1 MRWIGAAAAA
11 VLLSG
16 AVAPALG
23 QTEAERIV
31 SIDTLN
37 VRDVLY
43 HLGGGGGNGL
53 ALIDEINGG
62 VVLIDTKPPG
72 WGDAMREAVEQ
83 VTDLPVTTIVN
94 THAHEEHAGSNAEFP
109 DAVTIVAHA
118 NARAAMLR
126 DGRYAEG
133 GPGLPTTTF
142 TDRFTLLDDL
152 DRIDLYH
159 FGPAHT
165 DGDVVV
171 VFPEKGVA
179 YLGGL
184 FPDKAVPVIDLERGG
199 SGLAFPDT
207 LDRVVAAIDGGG
219 AGHHRARAVSLDL
232 RGPGAPGAGQGPRLE
247 RVPDV
252 GRPRRVRRVHA
263 RPGRRGGAR
272 VRGRAQRRGGGGGA
286 GAAGPVRRLRSDEP
300 GGRRP
305 CPLRRAG
312 RTLTLGQSACPSL

>member
-1 MRWIGAAAAA
+1 MRWIGAVAVAVLAVGSPGPAAA
-11 VLLSG
+11 
-16 AVAPALG
+16 
-23 QTEAERIV
+23 QTDRIV

-72 WGDAMREAVEQ
+72 WGAAVREVIEQ
-83 VTDLPVTTIVN
+83 VTDLPVTTIIN

-142 TDRFTLLDDL
+142 TDRYSLLDDL

-159 FGPAHT
+159 FGPGHT
-165 DGDVVV
+165 GGDVVV
-171 VFPEKGVA
+171 VFPAKGVA

-184 FPDKAVPVIDLERGG
+184 FPDRAVPVIDLDRGG

-207 LDRVVAAIDGGG
+207 LDRVVAAIDGVARVITGHGPFPSTYAGRGRRERG
-219 AGHHRARAVSLDL
+219 AARAWSGFLTWDDL
-232 RGPGAPGAGQGPRLE
+232 AEYAAFARALVTAVEREFTAGRSAAE
-247 RVPDV
+247 
-252 GRPRRVRRVHA
+252 A
-263 RPGRRGGAR
+263 
-272 VRGRAQRRGGGGGA
+272 
-286 GAAGPVRRLRSDEP
+286 AAGLALPDRYADYDMTGLPAAVDALYAELAAR
-300 GGRRP
+300 
-305 CPLRRAG
+305 
-312 RTLTLGQSACPSL
+312 

>member
-1 MRWIGAAAAA
+1 MRRRDCMRWIGAAAAV
-11 VLLSG
+11 VLAFAAAG
-16 AVAPALG
+16 PAAA
-23 QTEAERIV
+23 QTERIV
-31 SIDTLN
+31 RIDTLN

-62 VVLIDTKPPG
+62 VVLIDTKPAG
-72 WGDAMREAVEQ
+72 WGDAVREVIEQ

-109 DAVTIVAHA
+109 DAVTIIAHA

-142 TDRFTLLDDL
+142 TDRFSLLDDL

-171 VFPEKGVA
+171 VFPAKGVA

-184 FPDKAVPVIDLERGG
+184 FPDKAVPLIDLERGG

-207 LDRVVAAIDGGG
+207 LDRVVASIDGVARVITGHG
-219 AGHHRARAVSLDL
+219 PFPSTYAGRGRRERGRARAWSGFLTWDDLAEYAAFTRDLVS
-232 RGPGAPGAGQGPRLE
+232 AVE
-247 RVPDV
+247 REF
-252 GRPRRVRRVHA
+252 
-263 RPGRRGGAR
+263 
-272 VRGRAQRRGGGGGA
+272 
-286 GAAGPVRRLRSDEP
+286 AAGSSAAEAVGALALPDRY
-300 GGRRP
+300 
-305 CPLRRAG
+305 AG
-312 RTLTLGQSACPSL
+312 YDLTDLQAAVDALYTELAAR

>member
-1 MRWIGAAAAA
+1 MRRRDCMRWMGAAAAV
-11 VLLSG
+11 VLAFAAAG
-16 AVAPALG
+16 PAAA
-23 QTEAERIV
+23 QTERIV
-31 SIDTLN
+31 QIDTLN

-62 VVLIDTKPPG
+62 VVLIDTKPAG
-72 WGDAMREAVEQ
+72 WGDAVREVIEQ

-109 DAVTIVAHA
+109 DAVTIIAHA

-142 TDRFTLLDDL
+142 TDRFSLLDDL

-171 VFPEKGVA
+171 VFPAKGVA

-184 FPDKAVPVIDLERGG
+184 FPDKAVPVVDLERGG
-199 SGLAFPDT
+199 SALAFPDT
-207 LDRVVAAIDGGG
+207 LDRVVASIDGVARVITGHG
-219 AGHHRARAVSLDL
+219 PFPSTYAGRGRRERGRARAWSGFLTWDDLAEYAAFTRDLVSAVE
-232 RGPGAPGAGQGPRLE
+232 REFAAGSSAAE
-247 RVPDV
+247 
-252 GRPRRVRRVHA
+252 A
-263 RPGRRGGAR
+263 
-272 VRGRAQRRGGGGGA
+272 A
-286 GAAGPVRRLRSDEP
+286 GALELPDRYAGYD
-300 GGRRP
+300 
-305 CPLRRAG
+305 
-312 RTLTLGQSACPSL
+312 LTDLQATVTALYTELAAR

>member
-1 MRWIGAAAAA
+1 MRW
-11 VLLSG
+11 LG
-16 AVAPALG
+16 AVAVAVLAAGSAGPAAA
-23 QTEAERIV
+23 QTERIV

-94 THAHEEHAGSNAEFP
+94 THAHGEHAGSNAEFP
-109 DAVTIVAHA
+109 DAATIVAHA

-142 TDRFTLLDDL
+142 TDRHTLLDDL

-159 FGPAHT
+159 FGPGHT

-171 VFPEKGVA
+171 VFPAKGVA

-184 FPDKAVPVIDLERGG
+184 FPDRAVPVIDLERGG

-207 LDRVVAAIDGGG
+207 LDRVVASIDGVARVITGHG
-219 AGHHRARAVSLDL
+219 PFPSTYAGRGRRERGRARAWSGFLTWDDL
-232 RGPGAPGAGQGPRLE
+232 AEYAAFVRDLVTAVE
-247 RVPDV
+247 REF
-252 GRPRRVRRVHA
+252 
-263 RPGRRGGAR
+263 
-272 VRGRAQRRGGGGGA
+272 
-286 GAAGPVRRLRSDEP
+286 AAGRSASDAA
-300 GGRRP
+300 
-305 CPLRRAG
+305 AG
-312 RTLTLGQSACPSL
+312 LALPDRYAGYDLTNLPAAVEALYAELAAR

>member
-1 MRWIGAAAAA
+1 MRWIGAVAVAVLAAGSPGPAAA
-11 VLLSG
+11 
-16 AVAPALG
+16 
-23 QTEAERIV
+23 QTDRIV
-31 SIDTLN
+31 QIDTLN

-72 WGDAMREAVEQ
+72 WGAAVREVIEQ

-109 DAVTIVAHA
+109 DATTIIAHV

-126 DGRYAEG
+126 DGRYAED

-142 TDRFTLLDDL
+142 TDRYSLLDDL

-159 FGPAHT
+159 FGPGHT

-171 VFPEKGVA
+171 VFPAKGVA

-184 FPDKAVPVIDLERGG
+184 FPDRAVPVIDLDRGG

-207 LDRVVAAIDGGG
+207 LDRVVSAIDGVARVITGHGPFPSTYAGRGRRERG
-219 AGHHRARAVSLDL
+219 AARAWSGFLTWDDL
-232 RGPGAPGAGQGPRLE
+232 AEYAAFTRDLVTAVEREFAAGSGAAEAAAALALE
-247 RVPDV
+247 L
-252 GRPRRVRRVHA
+252 
-263 RPGRRGGAR
+263 PGRYADYDLTNLQAAVDAIFAELAAR
-272 VRGRAQRRGGGGGA
+272 
-286 GAAGPVRRLRSDEP
+286 
-300 GGRRP
+300 
-305 CPLRRAG
+305 
-312 RTLTLGQSACPSL
+312 

>member
-1 MRWIGAAAAA
+1 MRRIGSTAAVVLALAAGAPAAA
-11 VLLSG
+11 
-16 AVAPALG
+16 
-23 QTEAERIV
+23 QTERIV

-94 THAHEEHAGSNAEFP
+94 THAHGEHAGSNAEFP
-109 DAVTIVAHA
+109 DAATIVAHA

-142 TDRFTLLDDL
+142 TDRHSLLDDL

-159 FGPAHT
+159 FGPGHT

-171 VFPEKGVA
+171 VFPAKGVA

-184 FPDKAVPVIDLERGG
+184 FPDRAVPVIDLERGG

-207 LDRVVAAIDGGG
+207 LDRVVASIYGVARVITGHGPFPSTYAGRGRRERG
-219 AGHHRARAVSLDL
+219 AARAWSGFLTWDDL
-232 RGPGAPGAGQGPRLE
+232 AEYAAFMRDLVTAVEREFAAGRGAA
-247 RVPDV
+247 D
-252 GRPRRVRRVHA
+252 A
-263 RPGRRGGAR
+263 
-272 VRGRAQRRGGGGGA
+272 A
-286 GAAGPVRRLRSDEP
+286 GALALPDRYAGYD
-300 GGRRP
+300 
-305 CPLRRAG
+305 
-312 RTLTLGQSACPSL
+312 LTNLPAAVEALYKELAAR

>member
-1 MRWIGAAAAA
+1 MRWIGAVVVAVLAAGPAGPAAAQ
-11 VLLSG
+11 
-16 AVAPALG
+16 P
-23 QTEAERIV
+23 ERIV

-72 WGDAMREAVEQ
+72 WGAAVREVIEQ
-83 VTDLPVTTIVN
+83 VTDLPVTTIIN

-109 DAVTIVAHA
+109 DATTIVAHA

-142 TDRFTLLDDL
+142 TDRHSLLDDL

-159 FGPAHT
+159 FGPGHT

-171 VFPEKGVA
+171 VFPAKGVA

-184 FPDKAVPVIDLERGG
+184 FPDRAVPVIDLERGG
-199 SGLAFPDT
+199 SGIALPDT
-207 LDRVVAAIDGGG
+207 LDRVVASIDGVARVITGHGPFPSTYAGRGRRERG
-219 AGHHRARAVSLDL
+219 AARAWSGFLTWDDL
-232 RGPGAPGAGQGPRLE
+232 AEYAAFTRDLVTAVERAFTAGRSAAE
-247 RVPDV
+247 
-252 GRPRRVRRVHA
+252 A
-263 RPGRRGGAR
+263 
-272 VRGRAQRRGGGGGA
+272 
-286 GAAGPVRRLRSDEP
+286 AAGLALPDRYAEYDMTGLPAAVDVLYAELAAR
-300 GGRRP
+300 
-305 CPLRRAG
+305 
-312 RTLTLGQSACPSL
+312 

>member
-1 MRWIGAAAAA
+1 MRW
-11 VLLSG
+11 LG
-16 AVAPALG
+16 AVAVAVLAAGSAGPAAA
-23 QTEAERIV
+23 QTERIV

-94 THAHEEHAGSNAEFP
+94 THAHGEHAGSNAEFP

-126 DGRYAEG
+126 DGLYAEG

-142 TDRFTLLDDL
+142 TDRHSLLDDL

-159 FGPAHT
+159 FGPGHT

-171 VFPEKGVA
+171 VFPAKGVA

-184 FPDKAVPVIDLERGG
+184 FPDRAVPVIDLERGG

-207 LDRVVAAIDGGG
+207 LDRVVASIDGVARVITGHG
-219 AGHHRARAVSLDL
+219 PFPSTYAGRGRRERGRARAWSGFLTWDDL
-232 RGPGAPGAGQGPRLE
+232 AEYAAFMRDLVTAVEREFSAGR
-247 RVPDV
+247 
-252 GRPRRVRRVHA
+252 
-263 RPGRRGGAR
+263 
-272 VRGRAQRRGGGGGA
+272 
-286 GAAGPVRRLRSDEP
+286 GAADAA
-300 GGRRP
+300 
-305 CPLRRAG
+305 AG
-312 RTLTLGQSACPSL
+312 LALPDRYAGYDLTNLPAAVEALYAELAAR

>member
-11 VLLSG
+11 VFLSG
-16 AVAPALG
+16 AAAPALAQAG
-23 QTEAERIV
+23 AERIV

-133 GPGLPTTTF
+133 GPGLPTATF
-142 TDRFTLLDDL
+142 TDSFTLLEDL
-152 DRIDLYH
+152 DRIDLHH

-184 FPDKAVPVIDLERGG
+184 FPDRAVPVIDLERGG

-207 LDRVVAAIDGGG
+207 LDRAVAAIDGVARVITGHG
-219 AGHHRARAVSLDL
+219 PFPSTYAGRGRRERGRARAWSGFLTWDDL
-232 RGPGAPGAGQGPRLE
+232 AEYAGFMRDLVAGVE
-247 RVPDV
+247 REHSA
-252 GRPRRVRRVHA
+252 GRSA
-263 RPGRRGGAR
+263 AE
-272 VRGRAQRRGGGGGA
+272 A
-286 GAAGPVRRLRSDEP
+286 AAGLALPDRYADYD
-300 GGRRP
+300 
-305 CPLRRAG
+305 
-312 RTLTLGQSACPSL
+312 LTNLEAAVVAVYAELDAR

>member
-1 MRWIGAAAAA
+1 MRHRMRWIGAVAAA
-11 VLLSG
+11 LLAAGSPG
-16 AVAPALG
+16 PAAA
-23 QTEAERIV
+23 QTDRV
-31 SIDTLN
+31 VRIDTLN

-72 WGDAMREAVEQ
+72 WGDAVRGVIEQ
-83 VTDLPVTTIVN
+83 VTDLPVTTIIN

-109 DAVTIVAHA
+109 DAATIVAHA

-133 GPGLPTTTF
+133 GPGLPTITF
-142 TDRFTLLDDL
+142 TDRYSLLDDL

-159 FGPAHT
+159 FGPGHT

-171 VFPEKGVA
+171 VFPAKGVA

-199 SGLAFPDT
+199 SGLAFADT
-207 LDRVVAAIDGGG
+207 LDRVVASIDGVARVITGHGPFPSTYAGRGRRERG
-219 AGHHRARAVSLDL
+219 AARAWSGFLTWDDL
-232 RGPGAPGAGQGPRLE
+232 AEYAAFMRDLVTAVEREFAAGRSAA
-247 RVPDV
+247 D
-252 GRPRRVRRVHA
+252 A
-263 RPGRRGGAR
+263 
-272 VRGRAQRRGGGGGA
+272 A
-286 GAAGPVRRLRSDEP
+286 GALALPDRYAGYD
-300 GGRRP
+300 
-305 CPLRRAG
+305 
-312 RTLTLGQSACPSL
+312 LTNLPAAVDALYAELAAR

>member
-1 MRWIGAAAAA
+1 MRWIGAVAVALLAAGSPGPAAA
-11 VLLSG
+11 
-16 AVAPALG
+16 
-23 QTEAERIV
+23 QTDRIV
-31 SIDTLN
+31 QIDTLN

-72 WGDAMREAVEQ
+72 WGAAVREVIEQ
-83 VTDLPVTTIVN
+83 VTDLPVTTIIN

-109 DAVTIVAHA
+109 DATTIVAHV

-142 TDRFTLLDDL
+142 TDRHSLLDDL

-159 FGPAHT
+159 FGPGHT

-171 VFPEKGVA
+171 VFPAKGVA

-184 FPDKAVPVIDLERGG
+184 FPDRAVPVIDLERGG
-199 SGLAFPDT
+199 SGLALPDT
-207 LDRVVAAIDGGG
+207 LDRVVASIDGVARVITGHGPFPSTYAGRGRRERG
-219 AGHHRARAVSLDL
+219 AARAWSGFLTWDDLAEYAAFTRDLVTAAEREFAAGRSAAEATAALELDL
-232 RGPGAPGAGQGPRLE
+232 
-247 RVPDV
+247 
-252 GRPRRVRRVHA
+252 
-263 RPGRRGGAR
+263 PGRYADYDLTNLQAAVDAIFEELAAR
-272 VRGRAQRRGGGGGA
+272 
-286 GAAGPVRRLRSDEP
+286 
-300 GGRRP
+300 
-305 CPLRRAG
+305 
-312 RTLTLGQSACPSL
+312 

>member
-1 MRWIGAAAAA
+1 MRWIGAVVVAVLAAGPAGPAAAQ
-11 VLLSG
+11 
-16 AVAPALG
+16 P
-23 QTEAERIV
+23 ERIV

-72 WGDAMREAVEQ
+72 WGAAVREVIEQ
-83 VTDLPVTTIVN
+83 VTDLPVTTIIN

-109 DAVTIVAHA
+109 DATTIVAHA

-142 TDRFTLLDDL
+142 TDRHSLLDDL

-159 FGPAHT
+159 FGPGHT

-171 VFPEKGVA
+171 VFPAKGVA

-184 FPDKAVPVIDLERGG
+184 FPDRAVPVIDLERGG

-207 LDRVVAAIDGGG
+207 LDRVVEAIDGVARVITGHGPFPSTYAGRGRRERG
-219 AGHHRARAVSLDL
+219 AARAWSGFLTWGHLAEYAAFTRDL
-232 RGPGAPGAGQGPRLE
+232 VTAVEREFTAGRSATEATATLE
-247 RVPDV
+247 REL
-252 GRPRRVRRVHA
+252 
-263 RPGRRGGAR
+263 PGRYADYDLTNLQAAVDALYTELAAR
-272 VRGRAQRRGGGGGA
+272 
-286 GAAGPVRRLRSDEP
+286 
-300 GGRRP
+300 
-305 CPLRRAG
+305 
-312 RTLTLGQSACPSL
+312 

>member
-1 MRWIGAAAAA
+1 MRHRMRWIGAAAAV
-11 VLLSG
+11 VLVSG
-16 AVAPALG
+16 LGAPAAA
-23 QTEAERIV
+23 QTERIV
-31 SIDTLN
+31 QIDTLN

-72 WGDAMREAVEQ
+72 WGEAIREVVEQ
-83 VTDLPVTTIVN
+83 VTDLPVTTIIN

-109 DAVTIVAHA
+109 DAVTIIAHA

-142 TDRFTLLDDL
+142 TDRFSLLDDL
-152 DRIDLYH
+152 DRIELYH

-171 VFPEKGVA
+171 VFPEKAVA

-184 FPDKAVPVIDLERGG
+184 FPDRAVPVIDLERGG
-199 SGLAFPDT
+199 SGLAFPET
-207 LDRVVAAIDGGG
+207 LDRVVAAIDGVARVITGHGPFPSTYAGRGRRERG
-219 AGHHRARAVSLDL
+219 AARAWSGFLTWNDL
-232 RGPGAPGAGQGPRLE
+232 AEYAAFTRDLVAAVE
-247 RVPDV
+247 REF
-252 GRPRRVRRVHA
+252 
-263 RPGRRGGAR
+263 
-272 VRGRAQRRGGGGGA
+272 
-286 GAAGPVRRLRSDEP
+286 AAGRSAADAAAALELP
-300 GGRRP
+300 DRY
-305 CPLRRAG
+305 AG
-312 RTLTLGQSACPSL
+312 YDLTDLQAAVDALYTELAAR

>member
-1 MRWIGAAAAA
+1 MRWIAAAAA
-11 VLLSG
+11 VVVASG
-16 AVAPALG
+16 IGAPALA
-23 QTEAERIV
+23 QTEAEPIV

-72 WGDAMREAVEQ
+72 WGAAVREVVEQ
-83 VTDLPVTTIVN
+83 VTDLPVTTIIN

-142 TDRFTLLDDL
+142 TDRYSLLEDL

-159 FGPAHT
+159 FGPGHT

-171 VFPEKGVA
+171 VFPAKGVA

-184 FPDKAVPVIDLERGG
+184 FPDRAVPVIDLERGG
-199 SGLAFPDT
+199 SGLALPDT
-207 LDRVVAAIDGGG
+207 LDRVVAAIDGVARVITGHGPFPSTYAGRGRRERG
-219 AGHHRARAVSLDL
+219 AARAWSGFLTWDDL
-232 RGPGAPGAGQGPRLE
+232 AEYAAFTRDLVTAAEREFAAGRSAAEATAALE
-247 RVPDV
+247 LEL
-252 GRPRRVRRVHA
+252 
-263 RPGRRGGAR
+263 PGRYADYDLANLQAAVDALYTELAAR
-272 VRGRAQRRGGGGGA
+272 
-286 GAAGPVRRLRSDEP
+286 
-300 GGRRP
+300 
-305 CPLRRAG
+305 
-312 RTLTLGQSACPSL
+312 

>member
-1 MRWIGAAAAA
+1 MRWIAATAA
-11 VLLSG
+11 VVLASG
-16 AVAPALG
+16 IGAPALA
-23 QTEAERIV
+23 QTEAEPIV

-72 WGDAMREAVEQ
+72 WGAAVREVVEQ
-83 VTDLPVTTIVN
+83 VTDLPVTTIIN

-126 DGRYAEG
+126 DGRYAED

-142 TDRFTLLDDL
+142 TDRYSLLEDL

-159 FGPAHT
+159 FGPGHT

-171 VFPEKGVA
+171 VFPAKGVA

-184 FPDKAVPVIDLERGG
+184 FPDRAVPVIDLERGG
-199 SGLAFPDT
+199 SGLALPDT
-207 LDRVVAAIDGGG
+207 LDRVVAAIDGVARVITGHGPFPSTYAGRGRRERG
-219 AGHHRARAVSLDL
+219 AARAWSGFLTWDDL
-232 RGPGAPGAGQGPRLE
+232 AEYAAFTRDLVTAAEREFAAGRSAAEATAALE
-247 RVPDV
+247 LEL
-252 GRPRRVRRVHA
+252 
-263 RPGRRGGAR
+263 PGRYADYDLANLQAAVDALYTELAAR
-272 VRGRAQRRGGGGGA
+272 
-286 GAAGPVRRLRSDEP
+286 
-300 GGRRP
+300 
-305 CPLRRAG
+305 
-312 RTLTLGQSACPSL
+312 

>member
-1 MRWIGAAAAA
+1 MRRSGRTRWIGAAAAT
-11 VLLSG
+11 VLVSASG
-16 AVAPALG
+16 GWAAA
-23 QTEAERIV
+23 QTERV
-31 SIDTLN
+31 VRIDTLN

-43 HLGGGGGNGL
+43 HLGGGGGNSL

-72 WGDAMREAVEQ
+72 WGAAVRGVIEQ

-109 DAVTIVAHA
+109 DAATIVAHA

-133 GPGLPTTTF
+133 GAGLPTTTF

-152 DRIDLYH
+152 DRIELYH

-171 VFPEKGVA
+171 VFPQKGVA

-184 FPDKAVPVIDLERGG
+184 FPDKAVPTIDLERGG
-199 SGLAFPDT
+199 SGLAFPGT
-207 LDRVVAAIDGGG
+207 LDRVVASIDGVARVITGHG
-219 AGHHRARAVSLDL
+219 PFPSTYAGRGRRERGMARAWSGFMTWDDL
-232 RGPGAPGAGQGPRLE
+232 AEYAAFVRDLVAAVE
-247 RVPDV
+247 REF
-252 GRPRRVRRVHA
+252 
-263 RPGRRGGAR
+263 
-272 VRGRAQRRGGGGGA
+272 
-286 GAAGPVRRLRSDEP
+286 AAGRDADEAA
-300 GGRRP
+300 
-305 CPLRRAG
+305 AG
-312 RTLTLGQSACPSL
+312 LELPDRYADYDLTDLEAAVAALYAELEAR

>member
-1 MRWIGAAAAA
+1 MRWIGAVAVAVLAVGSPGPAAA
-11 VLLSG
+11 
-16 AVAPALG
+16 
-23 QTEAERIV
+23 QTDRIV

-72 WGDAMREAVEQ
+72 WGAAVREVIEQ

-109 DAVTIVAHA
+109 DATTIVAHA

-142 TDRFTLLDDL
+142 TDRHSLLDDL

-159 FGPAHT
+159 FGPGHT

-171 VFPEKGVA
+171 VFPAKGVA

-184 FPDKAVPVIDLERGG
+184 FPDRAVPVIDLDRGG
-199 SGLAFPDT
+199 SGLALPDT
-207 LDRVVAAIDGGG
+207 LDRVVASIDGVARVITGHGPFPSTYAGRGRRERG
-219 AGHHRARAVSLDL
+219 AARAWSGFLTWDDL
-232 RGPGAPGAGQGPRLE
+232 AEYAAFTRDLVTAAE
-247 RVPDV
+247 REF
-252 GRPRRVRRVHA
+252 
-263 RPGRRGGAR
+263 
-272 VRGRAQRRGGGGGA
+272 
-286 GAAGPVRRLRSDEP
+286 AAGSSAAEAAAALELELPERYADYD
-300 GGRRP
+300 
-305 CPLRRAG
+305 
-312 RTLTLGQSACPSL
+312 LTNLPAAVDALYAELAAR

>member
-1 MRWIGAAAAA
+1 MRWIGAVVVAVLAAGPAGPAAAQ
-11 VLLSG
+11 
-16 AVAPALG
+16 P
-23 QTEAERIV
+23 ERIV

-72 WGDAMREAVEQ
+72 WGAAVREVIEQ
-83 VTDLPVTTIVN
+83 VTDLPVTTIIN

-109 DAVTIVAHA
+109 DATTIVAHA

-142 TDRFTLLDDL
+142 TDRYSLLDDL

-159 FGPAHT
+159 FGPGHT

-171 VFPEKGVA
+171 VFPAKGVA

-184 FPDKAVPVIDLERGG
+184 FPDRAVPVIDLERGG

-207 LDRVVAAIDGGG
+207 LDRVVAAVDGVARVITGHGPFPSTYAGRGRRERG
-219 AGHHRARAVSLDL
+219 AARAWSGFLTWDDL
-232 RGPGAPGAGQGPRLE
+232 AEYAAFTRDLVTAVERAFTAGRSAAE
-247 RVPDV
+247 
-252 GRPRRVRRVHA
+252 A
-263 RPGRRGGAR
+263 
-272 VRGRAQRRGGGGGA
+272 
-286 GAAGPVRRLRSDEP
+286 AAGLALPDRYAEYDMTGLPAAVDVLYAELAAR
-300 GGRRP
+300 
-305 CPLRRAG
+305 
-312 RTLTLGQSACPSL
+312 